1 MRHTRFVSTV
11 LAAIMLAAM
20 VPAVPA
26 MGAVAPMSAPVG
38 EEFQITTEEHSQNQI
53 EFWGDTVVYTDH
65 RAGQPRVY
73 GFDLAGNT
81 EFPVSIS
88 SGTQNNASVYGDYV
102 VYMKKRMVWDED
114 DDQWEDVG
122 DIWGYKIST
131 GENFPIC
138 TDDAEQGNPFVYGD
152 TVVWVDHRNTSDP
165 IDGRWDQCDL
175 YSYDLTTAE
184 ESKVTTQAGGQHA
197 PVLYEDQLVW
207 RDRGNPS
214 DEIWHMD
221 LTTGEAEAIGT
232 LTGQWDE
239 LTSPNVWGDWIVWEE
254 RDWNVWPY
262 HYRVMAY
269 NLKTKATT
277 DIVPDHVAKS
287 SPSPDV
293 WEGLVVWRDGRSL
306 TDPDDTGD
314 ICMIDLATDE
324 ETVICDDPATQGR
337 PRIENGTV
345 VWVDERN
352 GQDPYYNADVYG
364 MYLMPHQTTYAGANR
379 YETAVMTSKK
389 TFGSGAENVVV
400 ATGANWPDALSA
412 ASLAAAVDGPILLV
426 RTDAIPAIAAKEL
439 ARLGAR
445 NAYIVGG
452 TGAVSA
458 GVEADLNAMLNGT
471 VQRVA
476 GSDRYATSQAVSAK
490 AVALMGAG
498 WDGTAFVA
506 TGASFPDAVAA
517 SALSAGLG
525 WPLYLTKPTSLPAS
539 TATAMETAGVKDV
552 YVLGGTGAVS
562 AGVMSAVDTKFGTV
576 ERLAGDD
583 RYQTA
588 VAVAEKGV
596 AEGMTWDGV
605 AFATGTNFPD
615 ALTGGVAQGKNGSVM
630 VLTQSTA
637 LNSAVAAK
645 IEANKA
651 DIGLVRFLGG
661 TGAIS
666 DAVKTAV
673 MDIVTD

>member
-1 MRHTRFVSTV
+1 MRHTRFVSIV

-38 EEFQITTEEHSQNQI
+38 TEFQVTTETHSQNQI
-53 EFWGDTVVYTDH
+53 EFQGDTVVYADH

-73 GFDLAGNT
+73 GFDLGGNS
-81 EFPVSIS
+81 EFPVSIT
-88 SGTQNNASVYGDYV
+88 SGAQNNASVYGDYI
-102 VYMKKRMVWDED
+102 VYMKKRMVWDEAD
-114 DDQWEDVG
+114 KQWEDVG

-138 TDDAEQGNPFVYGD
+138 TDDAEQGNPFIWGD

-165 IDGRWDQCDL
+165 IDGTWNECDL
-175 YSYDLTTAE
+175 YGYDLATGE
-184 ESKVTTQAGGQHA
+184 ESLVTTQAGGQHA
-197 PVLYEDQLVW
+197 PALYEDQLVW

-214 DEIWHMD
+214 DAIWHMD
-221 LTTGEAEAIGT
+221 LTTGEAEAIAT
-232 LTGQWDE
+232 LTAPWDE
-239 LTSPNVWGDWIVWEE
+239 LTSPNVWGDWIVWHE
-254 RDWNVWPY
+254 RDYNAYPY
-262 HYRVMAY
+262 YFRVMAY
-269 NLKTKATT
+269 NLKTETT
-277 DIVPDHVAKS
+277 KEVVAS
-287 SPSPDV
+287 YQSYSYPSPDV
-293 WEGLVVWRDGRSL
+293 WDGLVVWVQG
-306 TDPDDTGD
+306 DTVDSAKSGD
-314 ICMIDLATDE
+314 IHMTDLATDE
-324 ETVICDDPATQGR
+324 ETVICDDPYRQER

-352 GQDPYYNADVYG
+352 NLDGSYYNADVYG
-364 MYLMPHQTTYAGANR
+364 MYLMPHQTTYAGVNR
-379 YETAVMTSKK
+379 YETAVTTSKK
-389 TFGSGAENVVV
+389 TFADGAENVVI

-412 ASLAAAVDGPILLV
+412 AALAAAVDGPILLV
-426 RTDAIPAIAAKEL
+426 RTDAIPAIVAKEL

-458 GVEADLNAMLNGT
+458 GVEADLGAMLNGT

-490 AVALMGAG
+490 AVAMMGAG

-525 WPLYLTKPTSLPAS
+525 WPLYLTKPTELPAS
-539 TATAMETAGVKDV
+539 TASAMDAAGVKDV

-562 AGVMSAVDTKFGTV
+562 AGVMSAVDAKFGAV

-583 RYQTA
+583 RYKTA
-588 VAVAEKGV
+588 LAVAEKGV
-596 AEGMTWDGV
+596 DEGMTWDGV

-637 LNSAVAAK
+637 LNPAVAAK

-661 TGAIS
+661 AGAIS